1 MSQPRFALLVTER
14 QPTVVALASEK
25 SIIGH
30 PSVVVGTCPPHMGR
44 GCSGPARVAWYV
56 ETYEAWEQV
65 PACWAE
71 YPAMVSDL
79 QAAMELR
86 LAIDAETAG
95 DMLAAARGGADW
107 HDYRGRL
114 MERGRVPWVRR
125 VPSGA
130 SIGSR
135 GAGTERVQPNAADRP
150 AWPTVQRSPD
160 RSAASTPVTVCG
172 AGGEDHAIT
181 HPNSPVGYV
190 NDGPPTAGAIRR
202 SGRVRASGV
211 FASSAEWV
219 VRCGAPWL

>member
-1 MSQPRFALLVTER
+1 
-14 QPTVVALASEK
+14 
-25 SIIGH
+25 
-30 PSVVVGTCPPHMGR
+30 MGR

-114 MERGRVPWVRR
+114 MERGRVPWGGVC
-125 VPSGA
+125 P
-130 SIGSR
+130 
-135 GAGTERVQPNAADRP
+135 AG
-150 AWPTVQRSPD
+150 
-160 RSAASTPVTVCG
+160 
-172 AGGEDHAIT
+172 
-181 HPNSPVGYV
+181 
-190 NDGPPTAGAIRR
+190 
-202 SGRVRASGV
+202 RASG
-211 FASSAEWV
+211 AEELGPRGFSRTPPTGPPGQPCKGRRIGPQPRLRSLCV
-219 VRCGAPWL
+219 ALGARITQSRIPTAPSVTSMTALPPLELSVDRGGYAPRAYSPAAQNGLFGAELPGCDEHLR